1 MTEHDNVQFLYVPFQ
16 VRQLSDEPRT
26 ESNPSSSG
34 DCGNMVHPTM
44 ANLCRVTARR
54 DPFCSRLL
62 LALPEATGPDHKP
75 REESNDSPGDRCG
88 GCSESAADRPK
99 DQADGG
105 CLTGVGEDRG
115 TGGIGS
121 SSPGFP
127 FEGDNVSDG
136 LGGEK
141 GGSASSLA
149 SALSDATH
157 ALGEPLYTDVS
168 RGVGVTTFEAEE

>member
-62 LALPEATGPDHKP
+62 LALLRLRDLTTSLEKRVMTA
-75 REESNDSPGDRCG
+75 
-88 GCSESAADRPK
+88 
-99 DQADGG
+99 
-105 CLTGVGEDRG
+105 LVTGVVVVQSRLL
-115 TGGIGS
+115 IGRKTK
-121 SSPGFP
+121 
-127 FEGDNVSDG
+127 
-136 LGGEK
+136 LM
-141 GGSASSLA
+141 
-149 SALSDATH
+149 
-157 ALGEPLYTDVS
+157 
-168 RGVGVTTFEAEE
+168 VGV